1 MARSRKSKTNV
12 KVNFKGVES
21 RQTPPEG
28 DYIVEVLEA
37 KSGKSGNGN
46 EQIEFALEIA
56 KGKYKSTKLW
66 LYCPLQE
73 NSLWKLH
80 AFLTALGQEVPED
93 EMDIDLSELVGEQC
107 VGVLTHEVYNGRK
120 RAKMTDF
127 DSLENYS
134 GDTDKDDDDDDE
146 DDGKKSKSKK
156 SKGKKSKDEDDAPD
170 YDDMDEDELRE
181 AYLEREL
188 GTKKAAKKL
197 DEDELR
203 EALEEA
209 DAAAAKKGKGKKSK
223 SDDDDEDEDDDKPAK
238 GKKSKKS
245 KSDDDD
251 EDDDD
256 DKPAKGKKGK
266 GKKSKP
272 KKLDR
277 DEVSD
282 MDEDELQELI
292 DEHDLDVDLD
302 DYKKLPKKVSAVIDA
317 LEEEDLLEDEDND

>member
-1 MARSRKSKTNV
+1 MARRAKSKTNV

-28 DYIVEVLEA
+28 DYVVEVLEA

-56 KGKYKSTKLW
+56 KGKYKGTKLW

-134 GDTDKDDDDDDE
+134 GDDSDEDE
-146 DDGKKSKSKK
+146 DDTPK
-156 SKGKKSKDEDDAPD
+156 KGKKSK
-170 YDDMDEDELRE
+170 
-181 AYLEREL
+181 
-188 GTKKAAKKL
+188 AKS
-197 DEDELR
+197 
-203 EALEEA
+203 
-209 DAAAAKKGKGKKSK
+209 KKGKSK
-223 SDDDDEDEDDDKPAK
+223 SDDDEDEDEDEEDEKPKK

-245 KSDDDD
+245 KSDDDEDED
-251 EDDDD
+251 EDDEP
-256 DKPAKGKKGK
+256 KSKKGK
-266 GKKSKP
+266 GKKSKSRDDDEDEDEDEDEKPSKKSKSKGKKKP
-272 KKLDR
+272 KKLSR
-277 DEVSD
+277 DDVED

-302 DYKKLPKKVSAVIDA
+302 DFKKLPKKVSAVIDA
-317 LEEEDLLEDEDND
+317 LEEEDLLEDEDED